1 MLFRPSQLISAPTD
15 PDSGPANQRR
25 LVLLLYA
32 FVLPPFTLLLLLAS
46 DPSLRVPAVTAVLTL
61 CIGAAAMLVVDRDPG
76 PRSWIFPVGVAP
88 TLSCGI
94 AFLATHGYALGFM
107 AVMGAPLAWAAVIF
121 TGPAVVT
128 AWVTGVVSCFVVTT
142 VERGWMVG
150 AGNAA
155 LYAIIQGLVAWVVNG
170 QTLRRELSFLRALRL
185 DLNDIELVL
194 HPDGR
199 ILQANDRAAQAYQ
212 YSRDELLTMSIRD
225 LRKADPDVARAQMA
239 RLTDHGALVFQAEH
253 FRKDGSLLPVEVSAR
268 LVIVDGVTVVHSL
281 VRDITERKRVLD
293 ALTLERERLTLATR
307 AAGVGIWDMDFEAT
321 RLHWDDQMCRLYG
334 IEPAQ
339 FLGTEADW
347 LSRIHPDD
355 RHRTIDEVYGVVASG
370 SDYDSEFR
378 IVRPDGEVRHMRS
391 MARVWRTSS
400 GQPTRIVGTNW
411 DITAQ
416 VQAAGRFAAL
426 AEQAEAANRAKSEF
440 LANMSHE
447 IRTPLHAVLGLLEL
461 LLDSELGDE
470 EKQFVQMAQ
479 ASGRQLR
486 DLLDDILDLTKIE
499 AGRLALDSVDF
510 DLVTLLDDLARGFAV
525 SAAQK
530 GLTLTVTTD
539 ADVPRVL
546 RGDPRRLRQVLVNLV
561 GNAVKFT
568 ERGSITVR
576 ATLTSRDDAHAQVRF
591 SVTDTGIGI
600 PHDKV
605 SLLFGKFNQVS
616 GSITR
621 KYGGTG
627 LGLAISKE
635 FVALMGGTIGVSSD
649 EGHGSEF
656 WFTVRLP
663 VAGSGVPD

>member
-1 MLFRPSQLISAPTD
+1 MHFRPSSLISAPTD
-15 PDSGPANQRR
+15 PDSSPANQRR
-25 LVLLLYA
+25 LVLLLYS
-32 FVLPPFTLLLLLAS
+32 FVLPPFTLLLLWAS
-46 DPSLRVPAVTAVLTL
+46 DEALRLPAVASVLAL
-61 CIGAAAMLVVDRDPG
+61 CIGAAAFLIVDRHPG

-94 AFLATHGYALGFM
+94 AFAATHGEALGFL
-107 AVMGAPLAWAAVIF
+107 AVLGAPLAWAAVLF

-128 AWVTGVVSCFVVTT
+128 AWITGVVSCYVVTT
-142 VERGWMVG
+142 LQYDWMVG

-212 YSRDELLTMSIRD
+212 YSRDELLTMTIRD
-225 LRKADPDVARAQMA
+225 LRKSDPGVAQAQMA
-239 RLTDHGALVFQAEH
+239 SLTDHGALVFQAEH
-253 FRKDGSLLPVEVSAR
+253 FRKDGTTLPVEVSAR
-268 LVIVDGVTVVHSL
+268 LVIVEGVTVVHSL

-293 ALTLERERLTLATR
+293 QLTLERERLTLATR

-334 IEPAQ
+334 IDPAQ

-355 RHRTIDEVYGVVASG
+355 RRRTADEVYAVVTSG
-370 SDYDSEFR
+370 SDYDTEFR

-391 MARVWRTSS
+391 MARVWRTAS
-400 GQPTRIVGTNW
+400 GTPTRIVGTNW

-416 VQAAGRFAAL
+416 VQATTRFAAL
-426 AEQAEAANRAKSEF
+426 ASQAETANRAKSEF

-461 LLDSELGDE
+461 LLDSELGAE

-510 DLVTLLDDLARGFAV
+510 DLVTLLEDLARGFAV
-525 SAAQK
+525 TAAQK
-530 GLTLTVTTD
+530 GLTLTVAPDPD
-539 ADVPRVL
+539 APRVL

-568 ERGSITVR
+568 ERGSVTVR
-576 ATLTSRDDAHAQVRF
+576 ASLVGRDDTHAQVRF
-591 SVTDTGIGI
+591 EVCDTGIGI
-600 PHDKV
+600 PSDKV
-605 SLLFGKFNQVS
+605 GLLFGKFNQVS

-635 FVALMGGTIGVSSD
+635 FVGLMGGTIGVSSE

-656 WFTVRLP
+656 WFVVRLP
-663 VAGSGVPD
+663 VAGHTAPD